1 MGMTVLQI
9 NTLDIL
15 ATIYIVMEPV
25 AGLMK
30 IIWGFKGFGKMGNLF
45 VQSLEGY
52 IMVCARML
60 QLLGEVFRG
69 C

>member
-1 MGMTVLQI
+1 MGMIVLQI

-30 IIWGFKGFGKMGNLF
+30 IIWGFKGFRKMGNLF
-45 VQSLEGY
+45 VQSIEGY
-52 IMVCARML
+52 VMVCAKML
-60 QLLGEVFRG
+60 QFLAGVG
-69 C
+69 V